1 MIAKLAY
8 LTSPSDG
15 CYILNFQPIGSEEL
29 IQIDVAPELFKN
41 ILADGVRLM
50 LHSSFHRV
58 NLSTHESQ
66 RDGQATKPVS

>member
-1 MIAKLAY
+1 MIARLAY

-15 CYILNFQPIGSEEL
+15 RYVLNFQSFESDEL
-29 IQIDVAPELFKN
+29 IQIDVAPESFRN

-58 NLSTHESQ
+58 PIKEEKYERT
-66 RDGQATKPVS
+66 